1 MIKNI
6 KKFFVYI
13 FESIETGFY
22 QLNAILAKGFFFY
35 FYLLSSF
42 FQKIFH
48 FKVLKK
54 QTQFFKNKQNDPV
67 SFLMV
72 VLVFFI
78 GVFLHTYLYVDK
90 TDIKYV
96 DNTVLERILE
106 EPEVEEEQEPVQ
118 EQVYDRETYTNNE
131 INLYRKYGQWDIT
144 NINFQE
150 LKQVNSDVVAWIM
163 VDGTSVNYPIVK
175 SSDNDYYLNHDIMK
189 SPKGSGW
196 TFMDFRNTPD
206 LSDSNTI
213 FYGHN
218 LLNKT
223 AFGSLGTVFTD
234 KWINSSNHYIV
245 VKTES
250 VSHVYEVF
258 SRYIIE
264 PEVYYL
270 QTNFYNESAYQ
281 QFLDT
286 IKSRT
291 NYDFGV
297 SVTTNDKIITLSTC
311 SDDNKGR
318 KVIHAK
324 MIQ

>member
-1 MIKNI
+1 MIVIRAI
-6 KKFFVYI
+6 KKFFLYI
-13 FESIETGFY
+13 FNVIETGFY
-22 QLNAILAKGFFFY
+22 QLNSILAKGFFFY
-35 FYLLSSF
+35 FYLISSF

-48 FKVLKK
+48 LSIFKK
-54 QTQFFKNKQNDPV
+54 QTMFFKKKQNDPV
-67 SFLMV
+67 AFLMV

-78 GVFLHTYLYVDK
+78 GAFLQTYLYVDK
-90 TDIKYV
+90 TDVKYV
-96 DNTVLERILE
+96 DNTVLEKIVE
-106 EPEVEEEQEPVQ
+106 EPEEESVVEEEPAPQPEAN
-118 EQVYDRETYTNNE
+118 TNNE

-144 NINFQE
+144 NIDFNA
-150 LKQVNSDVVAWIM
+150 LKQVNQDVVAWIM
-163 VDGTSVNYPIVK
+163 VDGTSVNYPIVQ
-175 SSDNDYYLNHDIMK
+175 SSDNDYYLNHDIVK
-189 SPKGSGW
+189 SPKASGW
-196 TFMDFRNTPD
+196 TFMDFRNDPN
-206 LSDSNTI
+206 LEDSNTI

-223 AFGSLGTVFTD
+223 AFGSLGTVFTNN
-234 KWINSSNHYIV
+234 WVRSSNHYII
-245 VKTES
+245 VKTMTTT
-250 VSHVYEVF
+250 HVYEVF

-270 QTNFYNESAYQ
+270 QTNFYNDTSYQ

-286 IKSRT
+286 IKGRT

-297 SVTTNDKIITLSTC
+297 SVSTSDKIITLSTC

>member
-1 MIKNI
+1 MKAFSVV
-6 KKFFVYI
+6 KKFFLYI
-13 FESIETGFY
+13 FNAVETGFY
-22 QLNAILAKGFFFY
+22 QLNSILAKGFFFY
-35 FYLLSSF
+35 FYLISSF

-48 FKVLKK
+48 LSFLKK
-54 QTQFFKNKQNDPV
+54 QTLFFKKKQNDPV
-67 SFLMV
+67 AFLMV

-78 GVFLHTYLYVDK
+78 GAFLQTYLYVDK

-96 DNTVLERILE
+96 DHTVLEKIVE
-106 EPEVEEEQEPVQ
+106 EPEEEPVVEEPTPQPEVS
-118 EQVYDRETYTNNE
+118 TTNE

-144 NINFQE
+144 NIDFNA
-150 LKQVNSDVVAWIM
+150 LKQVNQDVVAWIM
-163 VDGTSVNYPIVK
+163 VDGTSVNYPIVQTG
-175 SSDNDYYLNHDIMK
+175 DNDYYLNHDIVK
-189 SPKGSGW
+189 SPKASGW
-196 TFMDFRNTPD
+196 TFMDFRNDPN
-206 LSDSNTI
+206 LEDSNTI

-234 KWINSSNHYIV
+234 NWVRSSNHYII

-270 QTNFYNESAYQ
+270 QTNFYNSTSYQ

-286 IKSRT
+286 IKGRT

-297 SVTTNDKIITLSTC
+297 SVTSSDKIITLSTC
-311 SDDNKGR
+311 ADDNKGR

-324 MIQ
+324 LIQ